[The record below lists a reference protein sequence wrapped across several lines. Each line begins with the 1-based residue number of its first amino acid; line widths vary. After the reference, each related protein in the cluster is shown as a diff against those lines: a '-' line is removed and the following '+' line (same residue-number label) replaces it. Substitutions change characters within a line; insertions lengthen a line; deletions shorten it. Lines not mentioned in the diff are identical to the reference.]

1 MNNIE
6 FATAIHILTLLA
18 IIGDNLSS
26 AYIAGSININ
36 PAMVRKT
43 LSVLRMHGFI
53 ETKEGNGGG
62 SSLAKPASNILL
74 SDIYQAVNNT
84 HLLGK
89 LNKPNPECKTGKQ
102 INNHLTELYNQAD
115 HALINKLSTIT
126 LAEFCKK
133 FK

>member
-18 IIGDNLSS
+18 ILKDNLSS

-36 PAMVRKT
+36 PVMVRKS
-43 LSVLRMHGFI
+43 LGVLRIHGFI

-62 SSLAKPASNILL
+62 SSLAKPADKIML
-74 SDIYQAVNNT
+74 SEVYRAVNDAF
-84 HLLGK
+84 LLGK
-89 LNKPNPECKTGKQ
+89 LNKPNPDCKVGKQ
-102 INNHLTELYNQAD
+102 INQHLTKLYHQAD
-115 HALINKLSTIT
+115 YALVNELSSIT

-133 FK
+133 FN